1 MNAIENQENMPKT
14 AQNAD
19 MTKDLNSVVSPEVS
33 GAAVQSAAGEAD
45 HASPLAVVRTAS
57 EGEEAAGAEQNE
69 KLPSPQP
76 LKPEFTQNRELS
88 WLKFNERVLNE
99 SMDNTVPLL
108 ERLKFI
114 SIFSSNLDE
123 FFMVR
128 VGSLYDLN
136 LIDPSQID
144 KKSGMTPKEQ
154 IDAIYSAVKPLYL
167 KKTEYYR
174 HLMGALKKYGIE
186 NLRFD
191 DLSPDH
197 KKEVKQFFQ
206 NYIKPVLSPIVI
218 DSHHPFPHLENKK
231 IYVVATLKLKNKET
245 PGIVPIPASV
255 PPVLYLSG
263 GGVRYIYAEDILAAC
278 VDQVFED
285 FEILEK
291 SVLRVTRNA
300 DINLDDKDDM
310 DDGSEGIS
318 DFRAKM
324 RAALKKRKRLAPV
337 RLELSNDVSEKLKAF
352 LYEKLSLS
360 KKSTYITEVPMDLS
374 NVFGLPKKV
383 APAAGK
389 ILNYAPLSPKINGI
403 SMADSILAQIRSRDI
418 LLSYPYESMEPF
430 LKFIKEASEDRSVVS
445 IKITIYRL
453 SSQSKLVEYLC
464 RAAENG
470 KDVTV
475 LIELRARFDEQNNI
489 DWSERLEEAGCNIL
503 YGEDDYKVHSK
514 ICLVCRKERNEIRY
528 YTQIGT
534 GNYNENT
541 AKLYTDLS
549 LMTYDQ
555 EIGRDAN
562 AFFQN
567 MGIGNLNGKYT
578 HLLVAPNALKKP
590 ILDMIERE
598 IQNRADGSIFI
609 KVNSL
614 TDLDI
619 INTLQRASGAGVKVT
634 MMVRGICCLLPG
646 IPGKT
651 DNITIF
657 SVVGR
662 FLEHSR
668 IYVFGTGHRQKVYI
682 SSADFMT
689 RNTERRVEVACP
701 IYAENVKKK
710 IFNLIDACMAD
721 NAKARVIT
729 RNGDYALKDG
739 DNHSVNYQELMIEN
753 TYEEEPPLPRES
765 SRGQSLA
772 RFFDRLRELFGGRSD
787 R

>member
-1 MNAIENQENMPKT
+1 MENRINAPKP
-14 AQNAD
+14 AAAAD
-19 MTKDLNSVVSPEVS
+19 AVRDWE
-33 GAAVQSAAGEAD
+33 GAAALSPVAENAAANPERAVPAD
-45 HASPLAVVRTAS
+45 AGPRGPESEMAVS
-57 EGEEAAGAEQNE
+57 EGTGES
-69 KLPSPQP
+69 PSGEPQ
-76 LKPEFTQNRELS
+76 KPEFTQNRELS

-99 SMDNTVPLL
+99 SMDRTVPLL

-136 LIDPSQID
+136 LIDPEQTD
-144 KKSGMTPKEQ
+144 KKSGMTPRGQ
-154 IDAIYSAVKPLYL
+154 IDAVYDAVKPLYR

-174 HLMGALKKYGIE
+174 HLMGALKRYRIE
-186 NLRFD
+186 SPHFD
-191 DLSPDH
+191 ELSPEH
-197 KKEVKQFFQ
+197 RKEVRQFFR

-231 IYVVATLKLKNKET
+231 IYVIAALKLKNKET
-245 PGIVPIPASV
+245 PGIIPIPAGV

-263 GGVRYIYAEDILAAC
+263 DGVRYIYAEDILTAC
-278 VDQVFED
+278 VGEVFED

-300 DINLDDKDDM
+300 DINFDDKDDL
-310 DDGSEGIS
+310 DDGYDGIS

-337 RLELSNDVSEKLKAF
+337 RLELSDDLSKKLKEF
-352 LYEKLSLS
+352 LYDKLSLS
-360 KKSTYITEVPMDLS
+360 EKSTFITEVPMNLS
-374 NVFGLPKKV
+374 NVFALPRKI
-383 APAAGK
+383 APSVGK
-389 ILNYAPLSPKINGI
+389 ILEYTPLSPKINGI
-403 SMADSILAQIRSRDI
+403 SMTESMLSQIRAGDI

-430 LKFIKEASEDRSVVS
+430 LKFLKDASEDSSVVS

-514 ICLVCRKERNEIRY
+514 ICLVSRKERNEIRY

-541 AKLYTDLS
+541 AKQYTDLS

-578 HLLVAPNALKKP
+578 HLLVAPGALKKA
-590 ILDMIERE
+590 ILEMIERE
-598 IQNRADGSIFI
+598 IQNRSDGAIFI

-614 TDLDI
+614 TDWDI
-619 INTLQRASGAGVKVT
+619 IYALQQASEAGVEVT
-634 MMVRGICCLLPG
+634 MMIRGICCLLPQ

-668 IYVFGTGHRQKVYI
+668 IYVFGKGHRQKVYI

-710 IFNLIDACMAD
+710 IFNLIDACLAD
-721 NAKARVIT
+721 NAKARMIT
-729 RNGDYALKDG
+729 RDGTYALKDET
-739 DNHSVNYQELMIEN
+739 NHWVNYQERMIE
-753 TYEEEPPLPRES
+753 TVTEEAFPS
-765 SRGQSLA
+765 SERTSPSGMVRRLFKRLEALFRG
-772 RFFDRLRELFGGRSD
+772 
-787 R
+787 